1 MKVGFIINDLDSMN
15 LKKDTSVYLMKEAF
29 GRDHEVRIFDVCDVT
44 YKDNDLYAD
53 SSKVHFDNP
62 DNPDNLKFSLQN
74 PENTRI
80 KEFDY
85 VINRVNPPFN
95 KEYLYLTQLLEVSGV
110 DCINSAK
117 SLRENNEK
125 LIILNFLDLIPYTKV
140 TNSLDEIKTIFDK
153 GFEKVVLKPLDGMG
167 GKSIF
172 FVNKD
177 DKNLNVVWE
186 TITQGGRK
194 HIIAQEYV
202 DASKEGDNRLTFIN
216 YELLPKKLIRLA
228 SDSDFRGNLAVGATS
243 KVEDVSDFDKDIAA
257 KIIPYLKENKI
268 YFAGADLLGDK
279 LSEINLTSPT
289 CLQEIDRGS
298 DINPGEIFWDNL
310 EENKN

>member
-1 MKVGFIINDLDSMN
+1 MRVGFIINDLDSMD
-15 LKKDTSVYLMKEAF
+15 LKKDTSAYLMKEAF
-29 GRDHEVRIFDVCDVT
+29 DRGHEVRIFDVCDVT
-44 YKDNDLYAD
+44 YKNNDLYAD
-53 SSKVHFDNP
+53 SSKVNFNNP
-62 DNPDNLKFSLQN
+62 NDLKFTL
-74 PENTRI
+74 ENSEDTKI
-80 KEFDY
+80 KDFSY

-125 LIILNFLDLIPYTKV
+125 LIILNFPELIPYTKV
-140 TNSLDEIKTIFDK
+140 TNSLEEIKTIFNQ
-153 GFEKVVLKPLDGMG
+153 GFKKVVLKPLDGMG

-177 DKNLNVVWE
+177 DKNLNVIWE

-194 HIIAQEYV
+194 HIIAQEFV
-202 DASKEGDNRLTFIN
+202 DAAVDGDNRLTFIN

-228 SDSDFRGNLAVGATS
+228 SHSDFRGNLAVGATS
-243 KVEDVSDFDKDIAA
+243 KVEDITDLDKKIAS
-257 KIIPYLKENKI
+257 KIIPFLKENKI
-268 YFAGADLLGDK
+268 YFAGADMLGDK

-289 CLQEIDRGS
+289 CLQEIHKGS
-298 DINPGEIFWDNL
+298 DINPGELFWDNL
-310 EENKN
+310 IEG

>member
-1 MKVGFIINDLDSMN
+1 MKVGFIINDLDSMD
-15 LKKDTSVYLMKEAF
+15 LKKDTSAYLMKEAF
-29 GRDHEVRIFDVCDVT
+29 NRGHEVRIFDVCNVT
-44 YKDNDLYAD
+44 YKNDDLYAD

-62 DNPDNLKFSLQN
+62 NDLKFTL
-74 PENTRI
+74 ENREDVKI
-80 KEFDY
+80 KDFSY

-125 LIILNFLDLIPYTKV
+125 LIILNFPELIPYTKV
-140 TNSLDEIKTIFDK
+140 TNSLEEIKTIFNQ
-153 GFEKVVLKPLDGMG
+153 GFKKVVLKPLDGMG

-172 FVNKD
+172 FINED
-177 DKNLNVVWE
+177 DKNLNVIWE

-194 HIIAQEYV
+194 HIIAQEFV
-202 DASKEGDNRLTFIN
+202 DAAADGDNRLTFIN

-228 SDSDFRGNLAVGATS
+228 SDNDFRGNLAVGATS
-243 KVEDVSDFDKDIAA
+243 KVEDVTDLDRKIAS
-257 KIIPYLKENKI
+257 KITPYLKENKI
-268 YFAGADLLGDK
+268 YFAGADMLGDK

-289 CLQEIDRGS
+289 CCKKFIEDQ
-298 DINPGEIFWDNL
+298 
-310 EENKN
+310 K